1 MIGWI
6 EETEKFE
13 LKIGVFDQNES
24 ERNLPGE
31 FALSKIILPLSLY
44 FHINIY
50 KDSNIIDDI
59 SQHEIDTAIHLQWK

>member
-6 EETEKFE
+6 GETEKFE

-31 FALSKIILPLSLY
+31 SALSKIILPLSLY
-44 FHINIY
+44 FHIIIY

-59 SQHEIDTAIHLQWK
+59 S